1 MKYQWDFCRI
11 FMTVDGS
18 AAESSVTWLA
28 GAIGPWNPQVQGDL
42 PEKSETTQN
51 FTIRKFILMARVHH
65 LHRWA
70 SLVPSCK
77 EALKV
82 GNLAWTVGLIM
93 GIQHDTTIV

>member
-51 FTIRKFILMARVHH
+51 FTIRKFI
-65 LHRWA
+65 
-70 SLVPSCK
+70 
-77 EALKV
+77 
-82 GNLAWTVGLIM
+82 
-93 GIQHDTTIV
+93 